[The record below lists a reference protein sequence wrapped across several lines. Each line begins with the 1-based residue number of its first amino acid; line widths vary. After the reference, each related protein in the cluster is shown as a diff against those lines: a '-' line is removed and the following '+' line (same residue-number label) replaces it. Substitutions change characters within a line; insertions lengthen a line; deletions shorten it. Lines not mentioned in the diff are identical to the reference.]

1 MRRIYLDYAATTPV
15 SPEVLRDML
24 PYFSETFGNADSP
37 HSFGRDAADALDR
50 ARRRIAE
57 IAGAR
62 HTEIYFTS
70 GGTEAN
76 NWAVK
81 GAFKEGVK
89 RGRNRI
95 ITSVIEHSSVLS
107 AVSSCGA
114 AVTYLPVGADGT
126 VDPESLELAMDGDVA
141 LVSVMA
147 VNNETGAVQPTERL
161 AEIARRGGA
170 LFHTDAV
177 QAACFGIS
185 RYAAV
190 SDLVTLSAHK
200 LYGPKGIGMLY
211 VRRGTRIG
219 KLIEGGEQE
228 RDMRGGTVN
237 VPAAVGFASALS
249 AYDAAREE
257 ENERLRA
264 LRDIFVSRVLGS
276 GIGAVVNGGE
286 RSAPGIVNLRVRGID
301 DDSLL
306 HMLDLEGVAC
316 SAGAACSSGSA
327 EPSHVLLAMGLT
339 ESEARS
345 SVRVSMGR
353 STTESDVSEA
363 AERFVRAAERIISGR
378 KKQ

>member
-1 MRRIYLDYAATTPV
+1 
-15 SPEVLRDML
+15 
-24 PYFSETFGNADSP
+24 
-37 HSFGRDAADALDR
+37 
-50 ARRRIAE
+50 
-57 IAGAR
+57 
-62 HTEIYFTS
+62 
-70 GGTEAN
+70 
-76 NWAVK
+76 
-81 GAFKEGVK
+81 
-89 RGRNRI
+89 
-95 ITSVIEHSSVLS
+95 
-107 AVSSCGA
+107 
-114 AVTYLPVGADGT
+114 
-126 VDPESLELAMDGDVA
+126 
-141 LVSVMA
+141 
-147 VNNETGAVQPTERL
+147 
-161 AEIARRGGA
+161 
-170 LFHTDAV
+170 
-177 QAACFGIS
+177 
-185 RYAAV
+185 
-190 SDLVTLSAHK
+190 
-200 LYGPKGIGMLY
+200 
-211 VRRGTRIG
+211 
-219 KLIEGGEQE
+219 
-228 RDMRGGTVN
+228 MRGGTVN

-316 SAGAACSSGSA
+316 SAGAACSSGAA

-339 ESEARS
+339 EGEARS